1 MALET
6 GDVVYISGPMTGFG
20 CYNLRAFHAAAHA
33 LESAGYRVLNPANGP
48 PGLSWTEYMRID
60 LDLLR
65 LATAVLLLHGY
76 ERSRGA
82 RIELEVAEMCG
93 LKIIRPC

>member
-1 MALET
+1 MRLDP

-48 PGLSWTEYMRID
+48 PGLSWTEYIRID

-65 LATAVLLLHGY
+65 QATAVLLLHEY
-76 ERSRGA
+76 ESSRGA
-82 RIELEVAEMCG
+82 LIELEIAEMGG
-93 LKIIRPC
+93 LKIIYPG